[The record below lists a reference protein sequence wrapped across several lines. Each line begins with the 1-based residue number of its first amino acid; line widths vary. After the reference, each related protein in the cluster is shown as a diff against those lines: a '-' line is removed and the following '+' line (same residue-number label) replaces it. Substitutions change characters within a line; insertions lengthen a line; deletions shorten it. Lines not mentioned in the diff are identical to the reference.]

1 MRDSTG
7 FPSAVKLGPPP
18 EQSTGNDQFGA
29 KIAATASLI
38 AISASNED
46 YGEGGVTLYSRR
58 ASGAWA
64 VAGHLVG
71 DVSTLPALTGAN
83 RECTGGKVSIFDC
96 NQVDLM
102 SFLPVSAIGGERGV
116 PLRGVGGSNDP
127 PKRPENAVLG
137 PGGRTPFVGIRDA
150 SPPMYLGEF
159 PQT

>member
-18 EQSTGNDQFGA
+18 EKSTGSDRFGA

-58 ASGAWA
+58 PPPNGTWA
-64 VAGHLVG
+64 AAGHLVG

-102 SFLPVSAIGGERGV
+102 SGLSG
-116 PLRGVGGSNDP
+116 
-127 PKRPENAVLG
+127 
-137 PGGRTPFVGIRDA
+137 
-150 SPPMYLGEF
+150 
-159 PQT
+159 